1 MTPLSP
7 EQRGDIEKRKQEALR
22 KRIAK
27 TSLGPH
33 FGAMPRRVLDSV
45 LDSVFGFLDVATL
58 ACVVPCYKILRTRMH
73 NYLVE
78 KSKAAW
84 AVSVGVGV
92 DGGDE
97 FLLNDVVSGGNRERF
112 DISAVWCRFNELMVG
127 LRRPRPVL
135 RCGLT
140 GRVGLAGV
148 IDAMLPPD
156 LGIFT
161 RPYGAFGNLRSWLL
175 PRFRCES
182 QREAKE
188 MVCKS
193 EKNGNFGRHYLAC
206 SVLQC
211 NYFQMVP
218 FSPNPSNHANLNDH
232 QTLLTLTPC
241 L

>member
-33 FGAMPRRVLDSV
+33 FGAMPRGVLDSV

-58 ACVVPCYKILRTRMH
+58 ACVVPCNKILRTRMH

-84 AVSVGVGV
+84 AVNIGAGVVGNEDAVP
-92 DGGDE
+92 
-97 FLLNDVVSGGNRERF
+97 GGNRERF
-112 DISAVWCRFNELMVG
+112 EISAVWCRFNELMVS

-140 GRVGLAGV
+140 GRVGLAEV

-161 RPYGAFGNLRSWLL
+161 RPYGAFGNLRGWLL
-175 PRFRCES
+175 PRCRCES

-188 MVCKS
+188 KVCKT

-211 NYFQMVP
+211 NYFKWYLLLLILLIML
-218 FSPNPSNHANLNDH
+218 NLNDH
-232 QTLLTLTPC
+232 
-241 L
+241 